1 MSKESKKNKDQAKEN
16 PKNKEESSIDED
28 KIDNLKEESKDPN
41 KEIPQKEHRAKLPFV
56 LPIAAVSRKVPQK
69 EMLEDKEANAAVDK
83 EWDKLRFHPHPGTRH

>member
-41 KEIPQKEHRAKLPFV
+41 KEIPKK
-56 LPIAAVSRKVPQK
+56 I
-69 EMLEDKEANAAVDK
+69 
-83 EWDKLRFHPHPGTRH
+83 